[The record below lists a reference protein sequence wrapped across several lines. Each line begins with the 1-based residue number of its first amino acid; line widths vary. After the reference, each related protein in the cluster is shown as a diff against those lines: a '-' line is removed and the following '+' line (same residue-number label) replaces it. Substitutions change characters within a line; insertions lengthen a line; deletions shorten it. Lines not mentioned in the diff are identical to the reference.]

1 MLPLLTQRAM
11 AMWRDP
17 TQKSLRVSRFAL
29 MMAQRSMAGGGS
41 MSFRAHCGEIG
52 HHQAEP
58 LGRCHSSWYTGLR
71 PSSPQKSPW
80 PPNVSRHKTK
90 PCKTS
95 SSMKISTSLMTEDG
109 NLLSKMHGTVRH
121 SNATKSGSCVAE
133 SSSGRSGCPAGA
145 HSRGC

>member
-1 MLPLLTQRAM
+1 MLLLLTQRAM

-29 MMAQRSMAGGGS
+29 MIAQRSMAGGGS
-41 MSFRAHCGEIG
+41 MSFRAHYLETG
-52 HHQAEP
+52 HHPAWP

-80 PPNVSRHKTK
+80 PPYVSRHKTN

-95 SSMKISTSLMTEDG
+95 SGVKISTSSKREDG

-121 SNATKSGSCVAE
+121 SNATKSDSCVAE
-133 SSSGRSGCPAGA
+133 SSSGRSGCPVGA